1 MAGLLPA
8 QFLCRGEVS
17 VAACRQLPVE
27 ETAEDSFFLHE
38 ESVAAAQ

>member
-8 QFLCRGEVS
+8 QFLCREVS